1 MTGYFNE
8 LYQETQ
14 RRSFVA
20 LKHTAVI
27 LWYTSRELALAG
39 ECPWVLSLGESGQL
53 PLELHLPPV
62 KGRQLRKS
70 MEDRPS
76 QRNQAGR
83 LVLASWVLWLSGRR
97 ARLPQGFL
105 NDSWPLVSFSKDGL
119 FSWKM
124 KLAVWPQA
132 SDSGKPSG
140 LGFCI
145 YKLEEIISILH
156 SSLGGGGSWGGRNCK
171 D

>member
-20 LKHTAVI
+20 LKRTAVI

-39 ECPWVLSLGESGQL
+39 ECPWGLSLGESGQL

-76 QRNQAGR
+76 QRNQAGSIR
-83 LVLASWVLWLSGRR
+83 LGGLSSHPGFCGYQVGE
-97 ARLPQGFL
+97 QGFL
-105 NDSWPLVSFSKDGL
+105 R
-119 FSWKM
+119 
-124 KLAVWPQA
+124 A
-132 SDSGKPSG
+132 S
-140 LGFCI
+140 
-145 YKLEEIISILH
+145 
-156 SSLGGGGSWGGRNCK
+156 
-171 D
+171 